1 MPTFTETTW
10 HFRAPVPHAA
20 CHSATLHFPRGP
32 VAFSCVGPA
41 SRLAVIRSRFAA
53 HVCASRPSLAGA
65 GQPRQDVQ
73 QGGWVRGDLL
83 QVQVRAPL
91 MPHRQESKPDNKPNA
106 NTLCKAPA
114 HPLYIVRPGTQVLEH
129 EGLTASPRQQ
139 AYRGCPPQASIT
151 TSTGAQWGPCT
162 PIVGPTPRQ
171 SAPQARCRS
180 AAITHGRPPHIGNE
194 CTIGRGTRP
203 VAPHTASR
211 VRHPRNRPR
220 AHPPVFEYHSD
231 ASTAL
236 QQARARNFQT
246 RTLHP

>member
-106 NTLCKAPA
+106 NTLCKAPVPPPIYCPA
-114 HPLYIVRPGTQVLEH
+114 GHASAGAR
-129 EGLTASPRQQ
+129 GLDSKSQAAGVQRVPPPSKHNHIDRSSMGPVYPNRWANSQTVCTPSTLPQCCNNPWASA
-139 AYRGCPPQASIT
+139 AYRQ
-151 TSTGAQWGPCT
+151 
-162 PIVGPTPRQ
+162 
-171 SAPQARCRS
+171 
-180 AAITHGRPPHIGNE
+180 
-194 CTIGRGTRP
+194 
-203 VAPHTASR
+203 
-211 VRHPRNRPR
+211 
-220 AHPPVFEYHSD
+220 
-231 ASTAL
+231 
-236 QQARARNFQT
+236 
-246 RTLHP
+246 